1 MCVGCSGRAELGS
14 FDRLTAHEQKTLL
27 ACFIDSLQVYKA
39 KSLPTVEVV
48 IRWKGAT
55 PAPNDAPPESLTG
68 VS

>member
-1 MCVGCSGRAELGS
+1 
-14 FDRLTAHEQKTLL
+14 
-27 ACFIDSLQVYKA
+27 
-39 KSLPTVEVV
+39 VEVV